1 MTSQRLLGLTLA
13 TTGVRISPNVDEVAG
28 VEVERAQPGMLRR
41 HKVFSWVGSRPL
53 LSKFLIIRKTVKS
66 DRAVDLITLIAT
78 LTSERCALVNHAD
91 AYNTRNVVGLYPAV
105 IATYD

>member
-13 TTGVRISPNVDEVAG
+13 TTGVRISPNVDEVVG

-53 LSKFLIIRKTVKS
+53 LSKFPIVRKTVES
-66 DRAVDLITLIAT
+66 DKAVVLITLIAT
-78 LTSERCALVNHAD
+78 LTSERCTFVNHD
-91 AYNTRNVVGLYPAV
+91 DPYICNVTINPSE
-105 IATYD
+105 